1 MGVSCSVEKSC
12 RRWSWRTSGVAAAVL
27 VDFAEVGLR
36 GFLSGEVIVGLVS
49 AIVVLGASVDSSAA
63 SVGSRGSRGGR
74 FGVSV
79 SRGRCR
85 IFGWRW
91 GVCTMFVQGVS

>member
-1 MGVSCSVEKSC
+1 
-12 RRWSWRTSGVAAAVL
+12 
-27 VDFAEVGLR
+27 
-36 GFLSGEVIVGLVS
+36 
-49 AIVVLGASVDSSAA
+49 
-63 SVGSRGSRGGR
+63 
-74 FGVSV
+74 VSV